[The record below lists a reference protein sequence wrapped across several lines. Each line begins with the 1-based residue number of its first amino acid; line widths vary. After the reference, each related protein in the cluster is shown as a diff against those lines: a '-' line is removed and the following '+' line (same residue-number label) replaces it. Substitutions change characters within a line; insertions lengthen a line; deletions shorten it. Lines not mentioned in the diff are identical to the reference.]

1 MGNFAGIENAKVSKT
16 GQYFKVGKYRVKI
29 AAVRWVKASVG
40 AKEFVVIETEVLES
54 NNTEVPVGA
63 ERSQVIDMTNVMGLP
78 NFKAFVAAISG
89 VDSSLGDLN
98 DRIEAY
104 WASLLGSA
112 LPLAQICDMICSESN
127 PLSGEE
133 INLECVEIKKK
144 DGDPFTKHNW
154 ITRDIQ

>member
-1 MGNFAGIENAKVSKT
+1 
-16 GQYFKVGKYRVKI
+16 
-29 AAVRWVKASVG
+29 
-40 AKEFVVIETEVLES
+40 
-54 NNTEVPVGA
+54 
-63 ERSQVIDMTNVMGLP
+63 MTNVMGLP

-104 WASLLGSA
+104 WASLLGSS
-112 LPLAQICDMICSESN
+112 LPLAKICDMICSESN
-127 PLSGEE
+127 PLEGEE
-133 INLECVEIKKK
+133 INLECVEVKKK